1 MNQRPGSADWK
12 NGWCWSWFV
21 VREKHCHFAGTVRL
35 AKMKESNGTFD
46 ISVQVSTTTLAPIL
60 STSELGPWLCSYLS
74 QTKWKVKQNNSR
86 NHQCL
91 PCSGVHPLSL
101 SKLIHQNK
109 LTSSSD
115 RKMQSSSVRKTATT
129 LSSLE
134 DTAEWIIRIHAQL
147 KLLLSHGLRTQA
159 KHVVCPC
166 YHLCFFVFIC
176 EWTTNTHNDCI
187 SFCY

>member
-1 MNQRPGSADWK
+1 
-12 NGWCWSWFV
+12 
-21 VREKHCHFAGTVRL
+21 
-35 AKMKESNGTFD
+35 MKESNGTFD

-134 DTAEWIIRIHAQL
+134 ETAEWIIRIHAQL
-147 KLLLSHGLRTQA
+147 KLLSHGLRTQA

-166 YHLCFFVFIC
+166 YHLCLFVFIC
-176 EWTTNTHNDCI
+176 EWKHTRIMTASVSAINFQELNLVAYTPVVTLGASQGATAEQMPGNCMPKG
-187 SFCY
+187 